1 MKIRSIEPTPS
12 PNAMKLNMDESLP
25 EGKNYRFTSKEKE
38 AAPSYLRR
46 LLSIPGVKSVFQVAD
61 FISLERHPKADWE
74 VVLTHTR
81 TILGEADDSSLSLGR
96 TTPLSTPE
104 PQTDQDF
111 MEVAVLI
118 QKIKDIP
125 MQIKLIKGEEELRVG
140 LPERFKQAVM
150 EVQAAVS
157 NLIFERKWV
166 EQSPRYG
173 DLKEVGEQV
182 AEEISAAYDETRLQ
196 KMVKK
201 ALAQEEKIQE
211 TSQLEFPQALEQKD
225 WKKRYQALEQLQQ
238 PTVEMIPWLEQALKD
253 EKQAIRRLAVVT
265 LGFIEKKEVLPALI
279 QALEDRSAIVRRTA
293 GDTLSDLGYPEAIP
307 AMCKALTDPN
317 KLVRWRAARFLYEVG
332 DDTAIPALQKA
343 VHDSEFEVRMQAQ
356 MALERIKSGEAA
368 SGTVW
373 QQMTR
378 KIQEDKDQE
387 AAE

>member
-25 EGKNYRFTSKEKE
+25 EGKNYQFRSEERQT
-38 AAPSYLRR
+38 APDYLQK
-46 LLSIPGVKSVFQVAD
+46 LLSIDGVKSVFQVAD

-74 VVLTHTR
+74 VVLTQAR
-81 TILGEADDSSLSLGR
+81 TLLGEADQSSLPKEDSS
-96 TTPLSTPE
+96 PLPPPK
-104 PQTDQDF
+104 PQTDQDY
-111 MEVAVLI
+111 MEVAVFI
-118 QKIKDIP
+118 QRIKDIP
-125 MQIKLIKGEEELRVG
+125 MQIKLVKGEEELRVG

-150 EVQAAVS
+150 EVQSAVS

-173 DLKEVGEQV
+173 ELEEVGEQV
-182 AEEISAAYDETRLQ
+182 AEEISAAYDEDRLQ
-196 KMVKK
+196 QMVKQ
-201 ALAQEEKIQE
+201 ALAQEDNVQD
-211 TSQLEFPQALEQKD
+211 TAQLTFPQALQQND

-265 LGFIEKKEVLPALI
+265 LGFIEEKEVLPALI

-307 AMCKALTDPN
+307 AMCQALEDPN
-317 KLVRWRAARFLYEVG
+317 KLVRWRAARFLFEVG
-332 DDTAIPALQKA
+332 DDSAIPALKKA

-356 MALERIKSGEAA
+356 MALERIERGEEA

-378 KIQEDKDQE
+378 RIQEDKE
-387 AAE
+387 